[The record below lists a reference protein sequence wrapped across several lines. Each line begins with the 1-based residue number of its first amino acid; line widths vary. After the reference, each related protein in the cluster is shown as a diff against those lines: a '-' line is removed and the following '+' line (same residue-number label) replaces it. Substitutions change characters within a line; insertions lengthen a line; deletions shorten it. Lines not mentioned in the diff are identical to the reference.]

1 MSNSN
6 EKSLSEIIDAY
17 SPITRGKKGLWGLA
31 LKAIAKPLEIGR
43 NIISAVARFPFHFG
57 YENAAGQILTDCNA
71 TIPLT
76 FQRMEKKLQKS
87 FNTAARREAS
97 PIERETFIALA
108 MDVRADAELLSKHCT
123 ILRTEFDNVTDKY
136 NFTLFK
142 EPLDNGGFKTT
153 TLEQGVAAVKEHLNG
168 QAAEELTGGAKNPV
182 TVRRKPIEIQK
193 PGQLPGL

>member
-31 LKAIAKPLEIGR
+31 LKAVAKPIESAR

-57 YENAAGQILTDCNA
+57 YENAAGQILADCPA
-71 TIPLT
+71 MVPVT
-76 FQRMEKKLQKS
+76 FERMEKKLQAS
-87 FNTAARREAS
+87 FNTAARRDAS

-136 NFTLFK
+136 NFILLK
-142 EPLDNGGFKTT
+142 EEQADGSFKTT
-153 TLEQGVAAVKEHLNG
+153 SLEQGVAAVKEQLSG
-168 QAAEELTGGAKNPV
+168 RAAEEATEGTKNPV
-182 TVRRKPIEIQK
+182 TVRRKPIELQK